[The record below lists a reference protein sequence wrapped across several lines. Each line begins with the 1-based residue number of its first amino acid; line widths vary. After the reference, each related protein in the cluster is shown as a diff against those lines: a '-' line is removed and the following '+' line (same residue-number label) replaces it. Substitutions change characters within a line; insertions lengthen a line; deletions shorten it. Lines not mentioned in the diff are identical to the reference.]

1 VGGFV
6 VALIKSHSENKLIP
20 SEILLCNRL
29 QSYIYRV
36 AIDCND
42 VYIES
47 IHEMMKLEDI
57 AKLAGVS
64 HSTVSRALAGSTLV
78 NRATRE
84 RIVAIAD
91 DHGYQVNQ
99 VARNLKLQH
108 TNTIGLIAPE
118 LSNPYY
124 PKLIQSIADSVSE
137 SGYSLQLH
145 LSGTNQENEEK
156 SLINLRNNRVDGI
169 LLITGEHGLMA
180 SEHAAGLQKSGIP
193 LVVMGWFPGADAF
206 DFITG
211 DDADGA
217 RQIARHLL
225 ELGHQSIAVIG
236 KPVHRGPFD
245 RPMAFINEVEQGGV
259 QIDAGNRY
267 EVSSELDVLLAVK
280 QLLQTEPRP
289 TAVFAYQ
296 DSIAL
301 IVCKELHVSGL
312 RVPED
317 ISVIGFDDLD
327 MAAYVSPA
335 LTTVGCHIEAM
346 AQAFVHRLT
355 ERITGETAATK
366 TVGIVIP
373 TRLITRESS
382 GPAKDISR

>member
-1 VGGFV
+1 MTSSQQNV
-6 VALIKSHSENKLIP
+6 VAHDCKVICTGI
-20 SEILLCNRL
+20 
-29 QSYIYRV
+29 
-36 AIDCND
+36 AIDCTD

-108 TNTIGLIAPE
+108 TKTIGLIAPE

-124 PKLIQSIADSVSE
+124 PKLIQSIADNVSA

-145 LSGTNQENEEK
+145 LSGKHQENEDK
-156 SLINLRNNRVDGI
+156 SLVNLRNNRVDGI
-169 LLITGEHGLMA
+169 LLVTGEHGLVA
-180 SEHAAGLQKSGIP
+180 ADYAAGLHKSGIP

-206 DFITG
+206 DFVTG

-225 ELGHQSIAVIG
+225 NLGHKNIAVIG

-245 RPMAFINEVEQGGV
+245 RTIAFINEVEQGGV
-259 QIDAGNRY
+259 LIDTRNRY
-267 EVSSELDVLLAVK
+267 EVSSELDVRHAVK
-280 QLLQTEPRP
+280 ELLQTYPRP
-289 TAVFAYQ
+289 TAIFAYQ

-301 IVCKELHVSGL
+301 IVCKELQVSGL

-317 ISVIGFDDLD
+317 ISVVGFDDLD
-327 MAAYVSPA
+327 MASYVSPA

-346 AQAFVHRLT
+346 AHAFVHRLT
-355 ERITGETAATK
+355 GRITSEIASTEP
-366 TVGIVIP
+366 VGIVIP

-382 GPAKDISR
+382 GSATGISR